1 MAGNGARRRAARRGR
16 TRAHTDLVA
25 PSRSRDR
32 RAEVAEHLG
41 NTPAVCRTSYIDPRV
56 IDACMDGLTIAGAVR
71 GIDLAAPFDLSVRE
85 RIERAV
91 LYLLQGPAS
100 VAAA

>member
-1 MAGNGARRRAARRGR
+1 M
-16 TRAHTDLVA
+16 
-25 PSRSRDR
+25 
-32 RAEVAEHLG
+32 
-41 NTPAVCRTSYIDPRV
+41 
-56 IDACMDGLTIAGAVR
+56 IDAFMDGLTIAGAVR

-91 LYLLQGPAS
+91 LDLLQGTAS